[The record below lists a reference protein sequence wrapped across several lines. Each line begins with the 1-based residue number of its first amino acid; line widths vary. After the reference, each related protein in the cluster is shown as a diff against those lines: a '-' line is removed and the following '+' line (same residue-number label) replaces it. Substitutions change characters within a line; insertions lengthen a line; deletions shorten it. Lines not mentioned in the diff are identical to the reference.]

1 MEKHPL
7 THAPSVKQRRSVLNN
22 SSEMDAIDRTI
33 LNIIQEEFPL
43 TKKPFEAI
51 GKQAGISGE
60 EALERIRRLM
70 EEGYIRRIGLVLER
84 KKLGYA
90 SLLCGAHAN
99 ADIIEAIAREVNK
112 EPGVTHNY
120 EREGELNL
128 WFTVTMKTM
137 DDINTFITNLENT
150 FSIKVYR
157 FPEKRTFKIKTFFPM

>member
-1 MEKHPL
+1 
-7 THAPSVKQRRSVLNN
+7 
-22 SSEMDAIDRTI
+22 MDAIDRTI

-43 TKKPFEAI
+43 TEKPFEEI

-60 EALERIRRLM
+60 ESLDRVRRLT

-90 SLLCGAHAN
+90 SLLCGIHA
-99 ADIIEAIAREVNK
+99 DTETIESIAGEINK

-128 WFTVTMKTM
+128 WFTATMKTM
-137 DDINTFITNLENT
+137 DDINRFISKLENA
-150 FSIKVYR
+150 FPVKVYK
-157 FPEKRTFKIKTFFPM
+157 FPEKRIFKIKTYFPV